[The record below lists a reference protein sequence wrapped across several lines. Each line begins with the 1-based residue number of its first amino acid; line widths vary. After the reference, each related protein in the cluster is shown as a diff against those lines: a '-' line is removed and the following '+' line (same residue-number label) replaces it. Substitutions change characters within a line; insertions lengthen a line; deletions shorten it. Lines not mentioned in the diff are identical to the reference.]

1 MNNVVKTR
9 MQYRNSVKMCSL
21 LAISAAVLSA
31 GLTYLS
37 LQQPDVKYYATTRSG
52 MNIPMVA
59 MSTPLVTTQYILE
72 WSSIAIRKVL
82 NLNFSNIDTNLENA
96 RPYFTDNGYGAF
108 TDTLKNSGL
117 FQDVVQKHLIISAV
131 AGRAVITSTGVAN
144 GKYFWNV
151 QMPVLETIQ
160 TASTTVSNSLVANL
174 RVSRVPSLESVQGV
188 AIDNFSI
195 SRSGG

>member
-1 MNNVVKTR
+1 MNDIVKIK

-21 LAISAAVLSA
+21 LAISAAVLSV

-37 LQQPDVKYYATTRSG
+37 MQKPDVKYYATTRSG
-52 MNIPMVA
+52 MDIPMVA
-59 MSTPLVTTQYILE
+59 MSTPLVTPQYILE
-72 WSSIAIRKVL
+72 WSSIATRKVL
-82 NLNFSNIDTNLENA
+82 NLNFSSIDTDIENA
-96 RPYFTDNGYGAF
+96 RPYFTGNGYSAF
-108 TDTLKNSGL
+108 TNVLKNSGL

-131 AGRAVITSTGVAN
+131 AGRAIITGTGVAN

-151 QMPVLETIQ
+151 QIPLLETIQ
-160 TASTTVSNSLVANL
+160 TASTTVSHNLVANL